1 MKLPICVLV
10 AFALCRPITAQQHP
24 MHSQP
29 AAKKATLMTGLG
41 DLHHPVSTSNPEA
54 QKFFD
59 QGMRLIFAFNH
70 EEAAGSF
77 ERAAELDPKLAMAYW
92 GLAEAVG
99 PNYND
104 PADPERFK
112 KAHEAIAKAD
122 TLAANA
128 SASERAYIAAM
139 ALRFPADP
147 ASDHRFAAE
156 RYRNA
161 MGDLVKQFPDDLDAA
176 TLFAE
181 AGMDLHPWGLW
192 HPDGT
197 PEAGTEDII
206 AALESVIKR
215 DPNHMGAIHY
225 YIHAVEASPN
235 PERALAAANRLAALA
250 PAAGHLVHMPGHV
263 YIRTGDFEAAV
274 KTNELAA
281 SADRAYLQTSGAGG
295 LYGAMYYSHNL
306 HFIAACSSMNGNYA
320 EARKAGE
327 MLAAHVGP
335 MVKDIPPLEGFMTVP
350 IAVEV
355 RFQKW
360 DQILAMAQPAASL
373 QTTTVFWHFA
383 RGMALAAKGKVGEA
397 EAEHHIVSEAADKT
411 PPDQVFAMPVNNK
424 AKDVLTIATNVLGA
438 KIALAKHDSA
448 NAISQLRRAIA
459 VQDGLKYDEP
469 PDWFYPVRESLG
481 AVLLLNG
488 NAADAEKAFRE
499 DLERNPRNPR
509 SLFGLSEALR
519 AQNRAYDAQ
528 FVDKQFQ
535 SNWKSTEIK
544 LKVVDLT

>member
-1 MKLPICVLV
+1 MRLLTFVLV
-10 AFALCRPITAQQHP
+10 PLAFCSSIYAQQHGT
-24 MHSQP
+24 HSQP

-41 DLHHPVSTSNPEA
+41 DLHHPVSTTNPEA

-59 QGMRLIFAFNH
+59 QGMRLIYAFNH

-77 ERAAELDPKLAMAYW
+77 QRAAELDPKMAMAYW

-104 PADPERFK
+104 PADPDRYK
-112 KAHEAIAKAD
+112 KAHEAIAKAGE
-122 TLAANA
+122 LGVNA
-128 SASERAYIAAM
+128 SPAEKAYIAAM

-147 ASDHRFAAE
+147 AADHRLAAE

-161 MGDLVKQFPDDLDAA
+161 MGDVVKEFPDDLDAA

-192 HPDGT
+192 RKDGT
-197 PEAGTEDII
+197 PEDGTEDII
-206 AALESVIKR
+206 AALESVLKR

-274 KTNELAA
+274 KTNQLAA
-281 SADRAYLQTSGAGG
+281 SADRAYIQANGAGG
-295 LYGAMYYSHNL
+295 IYPAMYYSHNL

-320 EARKAGE
+320 EAHKAAE
-327 MLAAHVGP
+327 MLATHVGP

-350 IAVEV
+350 LAVEV

-360 DQILAMAQPAASL
+360 DQIMAMPQPPAAM

-383 RGMALAAKGKVGEA
+383 RGMALAAKGKISEA

-438 KIALAKHDSA
+438 KIAMAKHDSA
-448 NAISQLRRAIA
+448 NAISLLRRAVA
-459 VQDGLKYDEP
+459 VQDTLKYDEP

-481 AVLLLNG
+481 AALLLNG
-488 NAADAEKAFRE
+488 NAAEAEKVFRD

-509 SLFGLSEALR
+509 SLFGLAETLR

-528 FVDKQFQ
+528 FVDKQFR

-544 LKVVDLT
+544 LKVADLT